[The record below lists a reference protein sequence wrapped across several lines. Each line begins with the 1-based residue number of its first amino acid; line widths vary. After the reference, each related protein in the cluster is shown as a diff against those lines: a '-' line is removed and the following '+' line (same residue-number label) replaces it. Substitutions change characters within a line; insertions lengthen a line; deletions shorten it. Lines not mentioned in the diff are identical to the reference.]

1 MPAEPLP
8 GRYDVNP
15 QTEAFL
21 DLFIATERVLRQMAG
36 GREEGFG
43 RLLHRVRERS
53 AVVRRWEQELRAFNE
68 LRNLLVHQ
76 PLPSPLA
83 DPTPETVETLRF
95 IYRQLT
101 EPQPVL
107 PRFAREVYTLDADQT
122 FGDAVEAMHRTG
134 YSQFPVY
141 RQRHFVGLL
150 TDGILARWMVAHLD
164 RDFSQLLPVPL
175 ARVLQQTPR
184 QATVAFVGR
193 KATVPEVREMFEQ
206 HIRHGQL
213 RLDAVIITEHGQP
226 DEQPLGIVTPTDA
239 VALAAEEARA
249 LPARTDDYRTRR

>member
-1 MPAEPLP
+1 M
-8 GRYDVNP
+8 DP
-15 QTEAFL
+15 QTQAFL
-21 DLFIATERVLRQMAG
+21 DLFFATEQVLRQMAG

-43 RLLHRVRERS
+43 RLLQRTRERS

-76 PLPSPLA
+76 PLPVPLA
-83 DPTPETVETLRF
+83 APTPESVATLQF

-101 EPQPVL
+101 QPQPVL
-107 PRFAREVYTLDADQT
+107 PRFAREVYTLQADQT

-141 RQRHFVGLL
+141 RHERFVGLL
-150 TDGILARWMVAHLD
+150 TDGIMARWMVAHLD
-164 RDFSQLLPVPL
+164 HDFAELLPVPL
-175 ARVLQQTPR
+175 ARVLDETAR
-184 QATVAFVGR
+184 HATVAFVGR
-193 KATVPEVREMFEQ
+193 QATVPEVREMFEQ

-226 DEQPLGIVTPTDA
+226 DEHPLGIVTPMDA
-239 VALAAEEARA
+239 VALAAEEAQA
-249 LPARTDDYRTRR
+249 LQPPARTAQAAP